1 MKWRFIRS
9 GLWAWDSNSGIK
21 MGLLY
26 FIEGISWRFWTLSI
40 QEFKIFCKTHDKA
53 IEAGKIIQNHMIAA
67 RKELLD
73 KKLIIPVEN
82 MSSALMF
89 RSCCELDSVLVEYSH
104 FKGND
109 EI

>member
-1 MKWRFIRS
+1 MKWRFIRP
-9 GLWAWDSNSGIK
+9 GLWVWHSNSKIK

-26 FIEGISWRFWTLSI
+26 FLEGINFRFWTLSI
-40 QEFKIFCKTHDKA
+40 QEFKIFCKTHDRA
-53 IEAGKIIQNHMIAA
+53 IETGKIIQNHMNAA

-73 KKLIIPVEN
+73 KKLIIPEKN
-82 MSSALMF
+82 MSSSLMF
-89 RSCCELDSVLVEYSH
+89 QSCCELDFVLDEYSH